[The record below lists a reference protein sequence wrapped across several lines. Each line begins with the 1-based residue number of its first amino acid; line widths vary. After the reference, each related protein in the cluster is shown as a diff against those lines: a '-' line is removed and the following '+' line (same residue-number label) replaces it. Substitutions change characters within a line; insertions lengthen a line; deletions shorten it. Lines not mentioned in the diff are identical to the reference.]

1 MDKKAYK
8 KEGRELQEYLMAMR
22 RHNVVPAKKGKGSQ
36 YNRQKF
42 KRGEE

>member
-8 KEGRELQEYLMAMR
+8 KEGRELQEYLMTMR
-22 RHNVVPAKKGKGSQ
+22 RHNVVPAKKGKGSR